1 MQSGRAGGR
10 VLVVNGVVSDE
21 MTLDF
26 FSRLPNMIHGVER
39 VILNGQELQCR
50 PLCIKGHIVAHGN
63 RRSAMA
69 PGYIGFWSDCSCC
82 RLCHASCGERDAF
95 VHRT

>member
-1 MQSGRAGGR
+1 
-10 VLVVNGVVSDE
+10 VVNGVVSDE

-50 PLCIKGHIVAHGN
+50 PPMHPKGT
-63 RRSAMA
+63 S
-69 PGYIGFWSDCSCC
+69 
-82 RLCHASCGERDAF
+82 
-95 VHRT
+95 